1 MRVIFKKGYKQ
12 THTDMYKSETK
23 DKNKKINEMW
33 RRREQIEEIRLLESN
48 SFSNGLF
55 KRKIE
60 I

>member
-1 MRVIFKKGYKQ
+1 MRVIFKKDINRHIQ
-12 THTDMYKSETK
+12 TCTKVKPK